1 MHISS
6 VVSCRTSAR
15 AISGAAVL
23 ALAATLLVATPS
35 AAQQAVSLRM
45 HTHVPPVSGSYKSL
59 AWWVQRVE
67 KASHGRLK
75 ITLFGANQLGGKAE
89 DIYDQV
95 KNGVVDIGWTL
106 PGYKAGL
113 FPRTEVFELPFIGGP
128 AHIVS
133 PAVNDYVK
141 KWGKKEWGD
150 VHPVLFHFAGL
161 SVIHTKNKPIR
172 TLADFRGM
180 KLRTPSRISSYAL
193 SAFGATPVPIP
204 GIKITE
210 VLMNNVVDGAV
221 LPWSIARAI
230 RTIDVAKYH
239 AETSLHGPVLALL
252 MNKESYARLPRDL
265 QKVIDDNG
273 TDAMAV
279 EFGYRWEKDD
289 APGRA
294 KAIELKHEVFAIPP
308 EEEAR
313 WKAAAKPA
321 YDEWSKEMTEKGL
334 PAAEM
339 IADAERLVA
348 KYRALD
354 KSGKLPRLET
364 N

>member
-1 MHISS
+1 MRISS
-6 VVSCRTSAR
+6 SVLRRPGAGIV
-15 AISGAAVL
+15 SGAAAL
-23 ALAATLLVATPS
+23 ALAATLLAAAPS
-35 AAQQAVSLRM
+35 AAQQVVSLRM
-45 HTHVPPVSGSYKSL
+45 HTHVPAVAGSFKSL
-59 AWWVQRVE
+59 TWWTKRVE
-67 KASHGRLK
+67 KASNGRLK
-75 ITLFGANQLGGKAE
+75 ITLFGSNQLGGKAE

-95 KNGVVDIGWTL
+95 KNGVVDLGWTL

-113 FPRTEVFELPFIGGP
+113 FPASEVFELPFIGGP

-141 KWGKKEWGD
+141 KWGKDEWSG
-150 VHPVLFHFAGL
+150 VRPLIVHFAGL
-161 SVIHTKNKPIR
+161 SVIHTKNRPIR
-172 TLADFRGM
+172 VLADFKGM
-180 KLRTPSRISSYAL
+180 KLRTPSRISTYAL

-204 GIKITE
+204 GLKITE
-210 VLMNNVVDGAV
+210 VIMHNVVDGAIV
-221 LPWSIARAI
+221 PWSISLSI
-230 RTIDVAKYH
+230 RTIDVVKYH
-239 AETSLHGPVLALL
+239 AETSLHGPILAMI
-252 MNKESYARLPRDL
+252 MNKQSYAKLPADL
-265 QKVIDDNG
+265 KKAIDDNC

-294 KAIELKHEVFAIPP
+294 KAIKLKHEVYAIAP

-321 YDEWSKEMTEKGL
+321 YDEWSKEMTAKGL

-339 IADAERLVA
+339 ISDAENLVA

-354 KSGKLPRLET
+354 KAGKLPRLA